1 MPITIRKIDVYPLG
15 YQEPNDDNAWRYIT
29 LARIEA
35 TDGNVGWG
43 ECISQFKEA
52 TVATAALLDN
62 GLTDLLIGKNPLD
75 NEMLWNMLRSQV
87 WWYGDVGGIA
97 AFAISALDM
106 ALWDLKGKILGVPLY
121 QLLGGKQQEKLP
133 ACASTHP
140 KSSDIDEMAAEL
152 AAHIE
157 NGYRLVKVG
166 FGKKGHANLGI
177 NAGRDI
183 EFVKT
188 VREAVGADAGFIVDI
203 GAKMR
208 WTIPHAIKM
217 AMAFAEHNL
226 TWLEDVFP
234 PDNMGGYPHLRQ
246 AVPEMMLGFGE
257 RFWNRSDY
265 LRLLQADV
273 CDVILIDPG
282 RTEGVTG
289 MHQIT
294 QLAARYHVGMD
305 PHCWSSAIITAASLH
320 VAFAA
325 TNATI
330 FEMKPFENP
339 MQHELVTEPFHP
351 VDGYMVVP
359 DGPGLGIEV
368 IEATVAKYALKNAR

>member
-1 MPITIRKIDVYPLG
+1 MPITIKKIDIYPLG
-15 YQEPNDDNAWRYIT
+15 YQEPNDDNASRYIT

-35 TDGNVGWG
+35 SDGTVGWG

-52 TVATAALLDN
+52 TYATAAMLDN
-62 GLTDLLIGKNPLD
+62 GLTDLLIGQNPLD
-75 NEMLWNMLRSQV
+75 NEVLWNKLREQV
-87 WWYGDVGGIA
+87 WWYGDAGGIA

-106 ALWDLKGKILGVPLY
+106 AMWDLKGKMLGVPLY
-121 QLLGGKQQEKLP
+121 QLLGGKRQEKLP
-133 ACASTHP
+133 VCASTHP
-140 KSSDIDEMAAEL
+140 KSSDIGEMAVEL
-152 AAHIE
+152 AEHIK
-157 NGYRLVKVG
+157 NGYKLVKVG
-166 FGKKGHANLGI
+166 FGKKGHANLGMT
-177 NAGRDI
+177 AARDI

-188 VREAVGADAGFIVDI
+188 VREAIGADAGFIVDI

-208 WTIPHAIKM
+208 WTVPYACKM
-217 AMAFAEHNL
+217 AAAFVEYDL

-234 PDNMGGYPHLRQ
+234 PDNMDGYHHLRQ
-246 AVPEMMLGFGE
+246 AVPEMMIGFGE

-282 RTEGVTG
+282 RTEGITG
-289 MHQIT
+289 MQQIT
-294 QLAARYHVGMD
+294 QLAARFNVGMD

-339 MQHELVTEPFHP
+339 MQHELVTEPFYP
-351 VDGYMVVP
+351 EGGYMTVR
-359 DGPGLGIEV
+359 DAPGLGIEV
-368 IEATVAKYALKNAR
+368 IEKSVEKYNLKRQ

>member
-1 MPITIRKIDVYPLG
+1 MAITIKKIDIYPLG

-35 TDGNVGWG
+35 SDGTIGWG

-52 TVATAALLDN
+52 TYATAAMLDN
-62 GLTDLLIGKNPLD
+62 GLTDMLIGKNPLE
-75 NEMLWNMLRSQV
+75 NEVLWNMLRGQV
-87 WWYGDVGGIA
+87 WWYGDTGGIA

-121 QLLGGKQQEKLP
+121 QLLGGKQQERLP
-133 ACASTHP
+133 VCASTHP
-140 KSSDIDEMAAEL
+140 KSSDIGDMAAEL
-152 AAHIE
+152 AVHIQ
-157 NGYRLVKVG
+157 NGYKIVKVG
-166 FGKKGHANLGI
+166 FGKKGHANLGT
-177 NAGRDI
+177 NATRDI

-188 VREAVGADAGFIVDI
+188 VRAAIGADAGLIIDI
-203 GAKMR
+203 GAKMH
-208 WTIPHAIKM
+208 WTVPHAIKM
-217 AMAFAEHNL
+217 ATAFVEYNL
-226 TWLEDVFP
+226 TWLEDVFQ
-234 PDNMGGYPHLRQ
+234 PDNLIGYTHLRH
-246 AVPEMMLGFGE
+246 AVPEIMIGFGE
-257 RFWNRSDY
+257 RFWNRADY

-273 CDVILIDPG
+273 CDVILVDPG

-294 QLAARYHVGMD
+294 QLAARYNVGMD

-320 VAFAA
+320 VAFAS

-339 MQHELVTEPFHP
+339 MQHELVTQPFHP
-351 VDGYMVVP
+351 VDGYIIVP

-368 IEATVAKYALKNAR
+368 IEATVEKYNLKRK